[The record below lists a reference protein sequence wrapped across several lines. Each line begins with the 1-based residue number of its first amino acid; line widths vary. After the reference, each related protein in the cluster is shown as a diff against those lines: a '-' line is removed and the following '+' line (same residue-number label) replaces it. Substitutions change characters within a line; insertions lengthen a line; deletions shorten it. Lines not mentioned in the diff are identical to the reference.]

1 MKNIKISNIFDHLD
15 EWQKVTKV
23 KTKELPENMLEFL
36 KNYILESNSIKKLT
50 NQKFYNYKAI
60 ELKPILYG
68 LKNPEIYNKILNSLF
83 TEDNIDKYYDFI
95 KSDLTGSDKIK
106 AIIDTNIIP
115 LFQKNNI
122 PVLDLAIEKSL
133 DEYEIHV
140 DESDYY
146 LDEVEIAG
154 QNLADNSVTG
164 EVTDEDKIEYQSL
177 FINYLLDMI
186 ITGNFNNNLID
197 NYILPEFDIDN
208 TDEID
213 NIQIKNVLLDIVN
226 LSVVLS
232 QYVVDNQE
240 ISDIFN
246 SDNVVDSYPFSDSF
260 DELSMSINDW
270 SINEFNFD
278 CFKNLNKSQFN
289 HTLIEIQNN
298 QGYLNYFDEYI
309 NKFDELS
316 KLIKN
321 VPNYDNT
328 ETYPFNN
335 TVEQITKELK
345 KFQAKFLDEYQKVYK
360 EEYIISLIHS
370 IFYNWT
376 RVSDNWDDSLNTDK
390 YAFSDSFDE
399 YLFGLRNWLELYLNN
414 EQINE
419 PANTI
424 RTKNPKELLKYLIG
438 LIKNLDKEL
447 KEYDGDTNF
456 IKHNPFIP
464 DEFLSFKELI
474 QRMTK
479 WYKSIK

>member
-298 QGYLNYFDEYI
+298 QEYLNYFDEYI

>member
-15 EWQKVTKV
+15 EWQKVTKT
-23 KTKELPENMLEFL
+23 KTKELPEDVYSFI
-36 KNYILESNSIKKLT
+36 KFYILESNSIKKLT

-60 ELKPILYG
+60 ELKPILNA
-68 LKNPEIYNKILNSLF
+68 LKIKENYDKIIDSLM
-83 TEDNIDKYYDFI
+83 TPSNIDKYYTFI
-95 KSDLTGSDKIK
+95 KADLTGSDKIK
-106 AIIDTNIIP
+106 GIIDNIIIP

-146 LDEVEIAG
+146 FDEVEIAG
-154 QNLADNSVTG
+154 QNLADNMSVG
-164 EVTDEDKIEYQSL
+164 ESIDEEKIEYQSL
-177 FINYLLDMI
+177 FINYLLDKIFANEFSDDI
-186 ITGNFNNNLID
+186 IND
-197 NYILPEFDIDN
+197 YMLPEFDIDN
-208 TDEID
+208 IDEID
-213 NIQIKNVLLDIVN
+213 DTQIKNVLLDIVN

-232 QYVVDNQE
+232 NYVIDNDE
-240 ISDIFN
+240 ISDVFN
-246 SDNVVDSYPFSDSF
+246 HDSVVVYYPFSDSF
-260 DELSMSINDW
+260 DELSLVINDW

-298 QGYLNYFDEYI
+298 QEYLDYFNQYI
-309 NKFDELS
+309 IKFDELS

-321 VPNYDNT
+321 VPNYDNA

-390 YAFSDSFDE
+390 YTFSDSFDE
-399 YLFGLRNWLELYLNN
+399 YLFGLRNWLELYLND

-456 IKHNPFIP
+456 MEHNPFIP

>member
-83 TEDNIDKYYDFI
+83 TEDNIDKYYTFI
-95 KSDLTGSDKIK
+95 KADLTGSDKIK
-106 AIIDTNIIP
+106 GIIDTNIIP

-164 EVTDEDKIEYQSL
+164 EVTNEDKIEYQSL

-298 QGYLNYFDEYI
+298 QEYLNYFDEYI

-376 RVSDNWDDSLNTDK
+376 RVSNNWDDSLNTDK

-456 IKHNPFIP
+456 MEHNPFIP

>member
-36 KNYILESNSIKKLT
+36 KNYILESNSIKRLT

-60 ELKPILYG
+60 ELKPILNG
-68 LKNPEIYNKILNSLF
+68 LKNPEIYNKILDSLF
-83 TEDNIDKYYDFI
+83 TENNIDKYYDFI

-122 PVLDLAIEKSL
+122 PVFDLAIEKSL
-133 DEYEIHV
+133 DEYEVHV
-140 DESDYY
+140 DEPEYY
-146 LDEVEIAG
+146 LDEVEITG

-164 EVTDEDKIEYQSL
+164 EVTDEEKIEYQSL

-197 NYILPEFDIDN
+197 NYMLPEFDIDN

-213 NIQIKNVLLDIVN
+213 NTQIKNVLLDIVN

-232 QYVVDNQE
+232 QYVIDNQE

-298 QGYLNYFDEYI
+298 QEYLDYFAHYI
-309 NKFDELS
+309 IKFDELS

-321 VPNYDNT
+321 VPNYDNV

-360 EEYIISLIHS
+360 DEYIISLIHS

-376 RVSDNWDDSLNTDK
+376 RVSNNWNDSLNTDK
-390 YAFSDSFDE
+390 YPFSDSFDE
-399 YLFGLRNWLELYLNN
+399 YLFGLRNWLEIYLTD
-414 EQINE
+414 EIIDS
-419 PANTI
+419 PTNTI
-424 RTKNPKELLKYLIG
+424 RTKNPKEQLKYLIG
-438 LIKNLDKEL
+438 LIENLDKEL
-447 KEYDGDTNF
+447 KEYNGETNF